1 MAFGRKSKD
10 KEKVK
15 LTKESYQ
22 KAKRIFTYIKPYR
35 FTFVIGMIFLF
46 LSSVTAMF
54 FPMLMGQLLA
64 SAGIDFNVGY
74 KPEGLELSNP
84 SFIALMLFITFG
96 FQSVFSFMRIFLF
109 TRVTENT
116 LADLR
121 QASYK
126 HLISLPLNFYHKN
139 KVGELTSRISADI
152 SLLQEVFNTTLAE
165 FLRQFITIFIG
176 VSFLIVYSW
185 KLAFIMLATLP
196 IIALVAVFFGRFI
209 KKLSKDS
216 QAEAAKSNSIIEE
229 TLTAIQSVKA
239 YTNEMLEFARY
250 KRSTDHVKAL
260 SLKGGVWRGLFV
272 SFIIFCMFGTIVFI
286 VWKGVEFTKTGEIS
300 ADQLISFI
308 LFTVFVGASIGSLP
322 DLFSKI
328 QKAIGATE
336 HLMNILDQKNEEE
349 VFEESHIVNKLE
361 RVVFKN
367 VSFNYDSRK
376 DVNVLKNVS
385 FDIKAGNQVAL
396 VGSSGSGK
404 STIASLLMRFY
415 DPISGDIKINDDN
428 YSQLSLKD
436 WRNYIAYVPQDVILF
451 SGTVKDNVMYGKIN
465 ASEEE
470 VVLALKKANAYD
482 FVMKFP
488 EALNTEVGERGVQ
501 LSGGQ
506 KQRISIARAILND
519 PQLLILDEATSA
531 LDSESESLVQDAL
544 NNLMKDRTSLVIA
557 HRLSTIKHADKILVL
572 EDGEVKESGI
582 HEELLALKDGL
593 YAKLVEFQGK

>member
-10 KEKVK
+10 KEKIK
-15 LTKESYQ
+15 LSKESYQ

-35 FTFVIGMIFLF
+35 FTFIIGMVFLF

-54 FPMLMGQLLA
+54 FPILMGQLLA
-64 SAGIDFNVGY
+64 SAGIDFSIGY

-84 SFIALMLFITFG
+84 SFIALMLFVTFG

-165 FLRQFITIFIG
+165 FLRQFITIFVG

-185 KLAFIMLATLP
+185 KLALIMLATLP
-196 IIALVAVFFGRFI
+196 IVALVAVFFGRFI
-209 KKLSKDS
+209 KKLSKQS
-216 QAEAAKSNSIIEE
+216 QEESAKSNSIIEE

-239 YTNEMLEFARY
+239 YTNELLEFSRY
-250 KRSTDHVKAL
+250 KKSTDYVKVL

-300 ADQLISFI
+300 PDQLISFI

-336 HLMNILDQKNEEE
+336 HLMNILDEQNEEDVYSQNQSVE
-349 VFEESHIVNKLE
+349 KLKK
-361 RVVFKN
+361 VIFKD

-376 DVNVLKNVS
+376 DVEVLKNVS
-385 FDIKAGNQVAL
+385 FEISSGKQVAL
-396 VGSSGSGK
+396 VGASGSGK

-415 DPISGDIKINDDN
+415 DPTSGDIKINDGN
-428 YSQLSLKD
+428 YNQLDLKN

-451 SGTVKDNVMYGKIN
+451 SGSVKDNVIYGKVN
-465 ASEEE
+465 ASDEE

-488 EALNTEVGERGVQ
+488 EGLDTEVGERGVQ

-531 LDSESESLVQDAL
+531 LDSESESLVQEAL

-572 EDGEVKESGI
+572 EDGEVRESGV
-582 HEELLALKDGL
+582 HEELIAIKDGL